1 MQPSPFEQMQAS
13 MSKILEIRYSDLEL
27 ERELC
32 TLLLETAERERYTY
46 GIAFAHTYL
55 GDYYIAQNDSAQ
67 CGEEL
72 RIAKELCAQNGY
84 YDLLLR
90 IYNFLG
96 ICYTTLSD
104 EQSALQQYMKA
115 LDLSEIHPEPA
126 IRCAVLNN
134 IASDFAARRDFAEA
148 TKYFLQAMLI
158 LPQCE
163 SEHSYYYIQLR
174 LYTNLADCFAHQGKL
189 EEAKSYLT
197 LCEQVNATGF
207 DVWALLL
214 DRSWC
219 RYWAAK
225 NDREQARM
233 YAEQLLRKK
242 PEAQQDKFFIFEI
255 LFDICEA
262 MISLGDADCS
272 EQILNC
278 LGSIDTG
285 DTPDWVRQ
293 IQHLKVS
300 FCEAFRGRDELYNA
314 YQEYYRAV
322 SSAEEQ
328 VNRVRADGMRAA
340 LHLHTALQEKDA
352 AVEGMRK
359 MEGDAHLDELTGL
372 YNRRYFNKLS
382 SKASARTDVSRIS
395 IIMLDVD
402 YFKEYNDT
410 YGHLAGDQVLK
421 RVAALIRSH
430 ADACSTPAR
439 YGGDEFICLCL
450 DKTDKEIEA
459 CISSLRKALAA
470 LNIEHSASRCAPRV
484 TLSAGYCNVSF
495 QPHISIGLLIEKAD
509 QALYRAKNA
518 GRDGW
523 SK

>member
-13 MSKILEIRYSDLEL
+13 MNKILEVRYSDLVL

-32 TLLLETAERERYTY
+32 ISLLETAERERYTY

-55 GDYYIAQNDSAQ
+55 GDYHIAQNDSVR

-72 RIAKELCAQNGY
+72 RIAKELCTRNGY

-90 IYNFLG
+90 VYNFLG
-96 ICYTTLSD
+96 ICYTALSD
-104 EQSALQQYMKA
+104 EQSALQQYMRA
-115 LDLSEIHPEPA
+115 LDLSEIHPDPA

-148 TKYFLQAMLI
+148 TKYFLQAVLI

-163 SEHSYYYIQLR
+163 NEDSYHYIQLR
-174 LYTNLADCFAHQGKL
+174 LYTNLADCFAHQGNLK
-189 EEAKSYLT
+189 EAESYLK
-197 LCEQVNATGF
+197 LCEQVNSTGF

-225 NDREQARM
+225 NDRKQARM
-233 YAEQLLRKK
+233 YAQQLLRKE
-242 PEAQQDKFFIFEI
+242 PEKQQDKFFIFEI

-262 MISLGDADCS
+262 MISLGDAECS
-272 EQILNC
+272 EQILNR
-278 LGSIDTG
+278 LRSIDTK

-293 IQHLKVS
+293 IQQLNVS
-300 FCEAFRGRDELYNA
+300 FCEAFRDRDELYNA
-314 YQEYYRAV
+314 YQEYYRSI

-328 VNRVRADGMRAA
+328 ANRVRADGMRAA

-359 MEGDAHLDELTGL
+359 MEDDAHLDELTGL

-382 SKASARTDVSRIS
+382 SKTSARADINQIS

-410 YGHLAGDQVLK
+410 YGHLAGDHVLK
-421 RVAALIRSH
+421 QVAALIRSH

-439 YGGDEFICLCL
+439 YGGDEFIGLCL
-450 DKTDKEIEA
+450 DKTDEEIEA
-459 CISSLRKALAA
+459 CIGSLRRALAA
-470 LNIEHSASRCAPRV
+470 LNIKHSASRCAPRV
-484 TLSAGYCNVSF
+484 TLSIGYCNTSF
-495 QPHISIGLLIEKAD
+495 QQHISIDLLIENAD

-518 GRDGW
+518 GRDNW